1 MLGKYAHNKI
11 SGGGRFGSVFTKVTD
26 IAEKFIILLLSTRA
40 VWALLGYEKEIHCIG
55 FGQHC

>member
-11 SGGGRFGSVFTKVTD
+11 SGDGRFVSVFTKVTD
-26 IAEKFIILLLSTRA
+26 TAEKFLILLLSTRA
-40 VWALLGYEKEIHCIG
+40 VWALLRYEKEIHCIG